1 MDAPSDLKMM
11 TEYKGYTLRNPYYT
25 SRQTQQIY
33 DAQKNVRTCDS
44 KGYVIL
50 EVLDERNKFS
60 GFRYAKFRRAALLK
74 YSGDY
79 DLLKEKDAPR
89 YRLFDENHQI
99 FK

>member
-33 DAQKNVRTCDS
+33 DAQKNIRTCDS

-89 YRLFDENHQI
+89 YRLFDEHHQI